1 MIARRGR
8 GGSTLI
14 EIMIAGAVLLLGL
27 VGVAQLLIS
36 GMSYFTSSNARAN
49 GQTFS
54 AAAVAQIE
62 ALPFQA
68 LTAGVSDGG
77 IVFDSNGKRYGRVVT
92 VTDIG
97 DGGVQ
102 ARQVVVR
109 TDWRD
114 ALAPGGQRFATATVV
129 VSEVPDANF

>member
-1 MIARRGR
+1 MRTRRQR
-8 GGSTLI
+8 GGSSLI

-36 GMSYFTSSNARAN
+36 GMSFFTTSDARSS
-49 GQTFS
+49 GQTIS
-54 AAAVAQIE
+54 AAGVAQLE

-68 LTAGVSDGG
+68 LAVGTSDGG
-77 IVFDSNGKRYGRVVT
+77 IIYDSNGRRFGRVVT
-92 VTDIG
+92 VTDVG

-102 ARQVVVR
+102 ARRVVVR

-129 VSEVPDANF
+129 LSEVPDANF